1 MENEYILTEIGDDH
15 ICRITLNRPES
26 MNTFNT
32 PMATELDGALRTVDR
47 DDNVR
52 VVVLRG
58 TGKAFCAGIDVS
70 EFPGKTA
77 MEYSEWIGLMGA
89 PMVTMNDLKKPVIA
103 QVQGIAA
110 AIGAGLVAAADLA
123 IVSENARF
131 GLTAIN
137 VGLNCVGPVVPVTR
151 SVGRKRAL
159 ELLLYGDLIDA
170 REALQMGLVNRVV
183 PTEELDLRA
192 GQWAARLAAKS
203 PLAVETAKRA
213 FYTAA
218 DMEYHKAFEHMTGA
232 LARLCTTQDV
242 TEGIDAF
249 FEKRK
254 PHWKRR

>member
-1 MENEYILTEIGDDH
+1 MKNEYILTKIGDDY
-15 ICRITLNRPES
+15 ICEITLNRPENL
-26 MNTFNT
+26 NTFNT
-32 PMATELDGALRTVDR
+32 PMARELDHALHAADN

-52 VVVLRG
+52 VIVLKG
-58 TGKAFCAGIDVS
+58 AGKAFCAGIDVS

-89 PMVTMNDLKKPVIA
+89 PMVTMNDLRKPVIA
-103 QVQGIAA
+103 AVRGIAA

-151 SVGRKRAL
+151 SIGRKRAL
-159 ELLLYGDLIDA
+159 ELLLFGELINA
-170 REALQMGLVNRVV
+170 RDALQMGLVNRVV
-183 PTEELDLRA
+183 PQEELDLRTA
-192 GQWAARLAAKS
+192 EWAALLAAKS

-232 LARLCTTQDV
+232 LSRLCTTEDV
-242 TEGIDAF
+242 SEGINAF

-254 PHWKRR
+254 PQWKRR

>member
-1 MENEYILTEIGDDH
+1 MNYEYILMKIGDDH
-15 ICRITLNRPES
+15 ICEITLNRPENL
-26 MNTFNT
+26 NTFNT
-32 PMATELDGALRTVDR
+32 PMAKELDNALRAA
-47 DDNVR
+47 DDDENVR
-52 VVVLRG
+52 VIVLKG
-58 TGKAFCAGIDVS
+58 AGKAFCVGIDVG

-89 PMVTMNDLKKPVIA
+89 PMVTMNDLRKPVIT

-110 AIGAGLVAAADLA
+110 AIGAGLVAASDLA

-151 SVGRKRAL
+151 CIGRKRAL

-170 REALQMGLVNRVV
+170 AEALRMGLVNRVV
-183 PTEELDLRA
+183 PQDELDRKA
-192 GQWAARLAAKS
+192 REMAALLAAKS
-203 PLAVETAKRA
+203 PLAVETAKKA

-218 DMEYHKAFEHMTGA
+218 DMEYHKAFEHMTNS
-232 LARLCTTQDV
+232 LARLCTTEDAR
-242 TEGIDAF
+242 EGINAF

-254 PHWKRR
+254 PQWKRS

>member
-1 MENEYILTEIGDDH
+1 MEKEYILTKIGDEH
-15 ICRITLNRPES
+15 ICEITLNRPES
-26 MNTFNT
+26 LNTFNT
-32 PMATELDGALRTVDR
+32 PMAKELDRALRAADN

-52 VVVLRG
+52 VIVLKG

-89 PMVTMNDLKKPVIA
+89 PMVTMNDLRKPVIA
-103 QVQGIAA
+103 EVQGIAA

-123 IVSENARF
+123 IVTENARF

-151 SVGRKRAL
+151 CIGRKRAL
-159 ELLLYGDLIDA
+159 ELLLFGELINA
-170 REALQMGLVNRVV
+170 RDALQMGLVNRVV
-183 PTEELDLRA
+183 PQEELDLRTA
-192 GQWAARLAAKS
+192 EWAALLAAKS
-203 PLAVETAKRA
+203 PLAVETAKKA

-232 LARLCTTQDV
+232 LARLCTTEDV
-242 TEGIDAF
+242 NEGINAF

-254 PHWKRR
+254 PQWKRR

>member
-1 MENEYILTEIGDDH
+1 MDHKNILTRIGDDH
-15 ICRITLNRPES
+15 IGEIVLNRPDS
-26 MNTFNT
+26 LNTFNT
-32 PMATELDGALRTVDR
+32 PMAKEINEALRSFDS
-47 DDNVR
+47 DENVR
-52 VVVLRG
+52 VIMLKG
-58 TGKAFCAGIDVS
+58 AGKAFCAGIDVG

-77 MEYSEWIGLMGA
+77 MEYSEWIGLMGS
-89 PMVTMNDLKKPVIA
+89 PMVAMNDLKKPVIA

-123 IVSENARF
+123 IVSENAKF

-151 SVGRKRAL
+151 CVGRKRAL

-170 REALQMGLVNRVV
+170 RDALQMGLVNRVV
-183 PTEELDLRA
+183 PQEELDQKGR
-192 GQWAARLAAKS
+192 QWALQLAAKS

-218 DMEYHKAFEHMTGA
+218 DMEYHKAFEHMTNA
-232 LARLCTTQDV
+232 LARLCTTEDV
-242 TEGIDAF
+242 SEGINAF

-254 PHWKRR
+254 PQWKRR

>member
-1 MENEYILTEIGDDH
+1 MKNEYILTKIGDDH
-15 ICRITLNRPES
+15 ICEITLNRPENL
-26 MNTFNT
+26 NTFNT
-32 PMATELDGALRTVDR
+32 SMAKGLDHTLHMVDN

-52 VVVLRG
+52 VIVLKG
-58 TGKAFCAGIDVS
+58 AGKAFCAGIDVS

-89 PMVTMNDLKKPVIA
+89 PMVTMNDIRKPVIA

-137 VGLNCVGPVVPVTR
+137 VGLNCIGPVVPVTR

-170 REALQMGLVNRVV
+170 REAMQMGFVNRVV
-183 PTEELDLRA
+183 PTEELDLIA

-232 LARLCTTQDV
+232 LARLCTTEDV
-242 TEGIDAF
+242 TEGIKAF
-249 FEKRK
+249 FEKRE
-254 PHWKRR
+254 PRWKRR